1 MEEKLERY
9 PQKSGVGKWI
19 VLGIVV
25 FVLFVLSQTCLVVT
39 YQNEYKLVK
48 QFGRVEKIVS
58 EPGLSFKIPFIQTV
72 DTLPKEMLV
81 YDLLPSEVITKDKK
95 AMVCDCYVL
104 WRISDPQKFIQSLN
118 SRSYAEDRIN
128 SRVYNAVKNAISSM
142 NQSEV
147 VSGRDGE
154 LSDKIVTNIGTSM
167 DQYGIDLV
175 SVETKHLD
183 LPSDNK
189 AAVYERMI
197 SERNNEAAQFTASGE
212 AEATKIRTQTDNKVA
227 IDLSKAK
234 SDAEKIIAEGEAE
247 YMRILSTVYNDE
259 SRSEFYTFV
268 RSLDAAKAS
277 LVGKNKTV
285 ILSEDSPM
293 AQIFNSIQ

>member
-1 MEEKLERY
+1 MEENLERY

-19 VLGIVV
+19 VIAIVAV
-25 FVLFVLSQTCLVVT
+25 VLFILAQTCLVVT

-48 QFGRVEKIVS
+48 QFGKVVKIVDQ
-58 EPGLSFKIPFIQTV
+58 PGLSVKIPFIQTV

-81 YDLLPSEVITKDKK
+81 YDLQPSDVITMDKK
-95 AMVCDCYVL
+95 TMVCDSYVL
-104 WRISDPQKFIQSLN
+104 WKISDPQKFVQTLN
-118 SRSYAEDRIN
+118 SKIYAEDRIN
-128 SRVYNAVKNAISSM
+128 TTVYNAMKNVISSM
-142 NQSEV
+142 EQTEV
-147 VSGRDGE
+147 ISGRDGA
-154 LSDKIVTNIGTSM
+154 LSEKIRGNIGNTM
-167 DQYGIDLV
+167 EQYGIDLI

-183 LPSDNK
+183 LPGDNK

-197 SERNNEAAQFTASGE
+197 SERNNIAAQYTAEGE
-212 AEATKIRTQTDNKVA
+212 AEATKIRTQTDNEVA
-227 IDLSKAK
+227 ISLSEAEAE
-234 SDAEKIIAEGEAE
+234 AEKIIAEGEAE
-247 YMRILSTVYNDE
+247 YMKILSTVYNDE

-293 AQIFNSIQ
+293 ADIFNSIR

>member
-1 MEEKLERY
+1 MEENLERY
-9 PQKSGVGKWI
+9 PQKSGVGKWV
-19 VLGIVV
+19 VLGIMVV
-25 FVLFVLSQTCLVVT
+25 VLFILSLTCLVVT
-39 YQNEYKLVK
+39 YQDEYKLIK
-48 QFGRVEKIVS
+48 QFGKVEKIVS
-58 EPGLSFKIPFIQTV
+58 EPGLSFKIPFIQTA

-104 WRISDPQKFIQSLN
+104 WKISEPQKFIQTLN
-118 SRSYAEDRIN
+118 SRSDAENRIN
-128 SRVYNAVKNAISSM
+128 TTVYNAVKNAISSM
-142 NQSEV
+142 NQKEV

-154 LSDKIVTNIGTSM
+154 LSDKIRTNIGTSM
-167 DQYGIDLV
+167 EQYGIDLI

-197 SERNNEAAQFTASGE
+197 SERNNEAAQFTAAGE
-212 AEATKIRTQTDNKVA
+212 AAATKIRTETDNDVTVM
-227 IDLSKAK
+227 LSKAK
-234 SDAEKIIAEGEAE
+234 SDAERIIAEGEAE
-247 YMRILSTVYNDE
+247 YMRILSEAYGEE

-268 RSLDAAKAS
+268 RSLDAAKAA
-277 LVGKNKTV
+277 LKGKNKTV

-293 AQIFNSIQ
+293 AEIFNTVQ

>member
-1 MEEKLERY
+1 MEEKIERY

-19 VLGIVV
+19 VLGVVV
-25 FVLFVLSQTCLVVT
+25 FVLFVLSQTCMVVT

-81 YDLLPSEVITKDKK
+81 YDLLPSEVITEDKK

-104 WRISDPQKFIQSLN
+104 WRISDPQKFIQTLN

-128 SRVYNAVKNAISSM
+128 TTVYNAVKNAISSM
-142 NQSEV
+142 EQSEV

-154 LSDKIVTNIGTSM
+154 LSEKITTNIGTSM

-197 SERNNEAAQFTASGE
+197 SERNNEAAQYTASGE

-234 SDAEKIIAEGEAE
+234 ADAEMIIAEGEAE
-247 YMRILSTVYNDE
+247 YMRILSEVYNDE

>member
-1 MEEKLERY
+1 MEENLERY

-19 VLGIVV
+19 VIGIVAV
-25 FVLFVLSQTCLVVT
+25 ILFILSQTCLVVT

-48 QFGRVEKIVS
+48 QFGKVVKIVS
-58 EPGLSFKIPFIQTV
+58 DPGLSVKVPFIQTV

-81 YDLLPSEVITKDKK
+81 YDLQPSDVITMDKK
-95 AMVCDCYVL
+95 TMVCDSYVL
-104 WRISDPQKFIQSLN
+104 WQISDPQKFIQTLN
-118 SRSYAEDRIN
+118 SKIYAEDRIN
-128 SRVYNAVKNAISSM
+128 TTVYNAMKNVISSM
-142 NQSEV
+142 EQTEV
-147 VSGRDGE
+147 ISGRDGA
-154 LSDKIVTNIGTSM
+154 LSEKIRENIGTSM
-167 DQYGIDLV
+167 EQYGINLI

-197 SERNNEAAQFTASGE
+197 SERNNIAAQYTAEGE
-212 AEATKIRTQTDNKVA
+212 AEAMKIRTQTDNEVA
-227 IDLSKAK
+227 ISLSEAEAK
-234 SDAEKIIAEGEAE
+234 AEKIIAEGEAE
-247 YMRILSTVYNDE
+247 YMKILSTAYGDE

-277 LVGKNKTV
+277 LIGKNKTV

-293 AQIFNSIQ
+293 ADIFNKIQ